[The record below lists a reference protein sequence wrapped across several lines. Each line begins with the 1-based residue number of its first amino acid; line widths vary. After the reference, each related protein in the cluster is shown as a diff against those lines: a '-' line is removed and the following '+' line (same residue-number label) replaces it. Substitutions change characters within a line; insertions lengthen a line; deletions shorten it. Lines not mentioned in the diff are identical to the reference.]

1 MNRDQLKI
9 IVIGISL
16 SALLWLIAQSA
27 RDVPGPVPE
36 PTPEPIRVGKISV
49 LIVEET
55 DDRDDLP
62 FSQSEVLTAGTI
74 RDYLDSHCDEW
85 RLFDQDIS
93 TKNESAKWQ
102 EAMQRKRDSLP
113 WVLISNG
120 TQGTEGPLPE
130 TVDDALSLLRK
141 WGGE

>member
-9 IVIGISL
+9 IVIGVSL

-27 RDVPGPVPE
+27 RDVPLPE
-36 PTPEPIRVGKISV
+36 PTPEPIHAGKISV

-62 FSQSEVLTAGTI
+62 FSQSEVLAAGTI

-85 RLFDQDIS
+85 RVFDQDVN

-130 TVDDALSLLRK
+130 TVDDALSLFRK